1 VHIGCEVAR
10 ADTPT
15 AHVDR
20 FVLERLPPVELLPEF
35 RFDRP
40 EFFYPESL
48 NAGAE
53 LIDRAVAAGWGKRTA
68 IVFPG
73 GVWTYSEL
81 AKTSNQLA
89 HLLREDFALS
99 PGARVLL
106 RGVNGPM
113 LCALWLAV
121 LKAGCVVVVTM
132 PLLRAR
138 ELAFVLEKARIDL
151 SLCED
156 SLLDELK
163 QAAETTGQGRLACY
177 SRGGRSQES
186 GIERRMRSKPDT
198 FAAVRTYAN
207 DPALLA
213 FTSGTT
219 GNPKAT
225 AHFHR
230 DVLAIADAFPRS
242 ILGVHAEDRFLCSAP
257 MAFTFGLGGHLVFP
271 LRYGASSVLLP
282 ACTPDQLLDASCEYR
297 PSILMTAPTAYR
309 AMTEGASAR
318 DLSRVR
324 HYVSAGEHLPAAT
337 LAGWRRAT
345 GKGIVNGL
353 GSTEML
359 HIFIS
364 SPVEEAKPGAT
375 GKAIRGYTACVFDE
389 TDQPAA
395 PGEIGRLAVK
405 GPTGC
410 RYLDDPRQANYVRR
424 GWNVTGDA
432 CTMDADGCFWFE
444 SRTDDMIVS
453 AGYNISG
460 FEVEEAL
467 LRHPAIAECAVV
479 AAADD
484 ARGHVVKA
492 FVVVKSGHQRSDAL
506 RREIQDFVKRDIA
519 PFKYPRAIE
528 FLDALPRNASGKV
541 QRFLLREREAA
552 AP

>member
-1 VHIGCEVAR
+1 ML
-10 ADTPT
+10 T
-15 AHVDR
+15 AHTDR
-20 FVLERLPPVELLPEF
+20 FVLDRLPPPELLPEF

-40 EFFYPESL
+40 EFQYPERV

-53 LIDRAVAAGWGKRTA
+53 LIDRAIAAGAGERTA

-73 GVWTYSEL
+73 GVWTYSRL
-81 AKTSNQLA
+81 AGTANQLA
-89 HLLREDFALS
+89 SVLREDFGLK

-106 RGVNGPM
+106 RGANGPM
-113 LCALWLAV
+113 LAALWLAV

-138 ELAFVLEKARIDL
+138 ELAFVLEKARADL

-156 SLLDELK
+156 SLVAEL
-163 QAAETTGQGRLACY
+163 ALAVETTGQGRLASY
-177 SRGGRSQES
+177 SRDGRSQETE
-186 GIERRMRSKPDT
+186 IERHMRGKPES
-198 FAAVRTYAN
+198 FATVETYAS

-225 AHFHR
+225 VHFQR

-242 ILGVHAEDRFLCSAP
+242 ILAVRADDSFLCSAP

-271 LRYGASSVLLP
+271 LRYGARSVLLP
-282 ACTPDQLLDASCEYR
+282 ATTPEQLLDAMCEYR
-297 PSILMTAPTAYR
+297 PSIVMTAPTAYR
-309 AMTEGASAR
+309 AMTEGAGAR
-318 DLSRVR
+318 DLSQVR
-324 HYVSAGEHLPAAT
+324 HYVSAGEHLPAT
-337 LAGWRRAT
+337 TFGGWRRAT

-364 SPVEEAKPGAT
+364 SPVDEAKPGAT
-375 GKAIRGYTACVFDE
+375 GKAIRGYTACVLNDDDE
-389 TDQPAA
+389 PAA
-395 PGEIGRLAVK
+395 PGAIGRLAVK

-432 CTMDADGCFWFE
+432 CTMDEDGCFWFR

-479 AAADD
+479 GAADD

-492 FVVVKSGHQRSDAL
+492 FVVVKPGHACGEAL
-506 RREIQDFVKRDIA
+506 IRNIQDFVKRDIA

-528 FLDALPRNASGKV
+528 FLDVLPRNASGKV
-541 QRFLLREREAA
+541 QRYLLREREEARS
-552 AP
+552 

>member
-1 VHIGCEVAR
+1 MM
-10 ADTPT
+10 T

-20 FVLERLPPVELLPEF
+20 FVLDRLPPPELLPEF
-35 RFDRP
+35 HFDRP
-40 EFFYPESL
+40 EFQYPERM

-53 LIDRAVAAGWGKRTA
+53 LIDRAIAGWGGRTA

-73 GVWTYSEL
+73 GAWTYNEL
-81 AKTSNQLA
+81 ARTTNLLA
-89 HLLREDFALS
+89 SVLREDFALQ

-113 LCALWLAV
+113 LAALWLAV

-151 SLCED
+151 SVCED
-156 SLLDELK
+156 TLLDELTE
-163 QAAETTGQGRLACY
+163 AVNSTGQGRLAAY
-177 SRGGRSQES
+177 SRHGRSHDTD
-186 GIERRMRSKPDT
+186 IERRMQAKAES
-198 FAAVRTYAN
+198 FAPVETWAS

-225 AHFHR
+225 VHFHR

-242 ILGVHAEDRFLCSAP
+242 ILGVCADDRFLCSAP

-282 ACTPDQLLDASCEYR
+282 ACTPDQLLDATCEYR

-309 AMTEGASAR
+309 ATTQAAANR
-318 DLSRVR
+318 DLAHVR
-324 HYVSAGEHLPAAT
+324 HFVSAGEHLPATT
-337 LAGWRRAT
+337 LDGWQRAT
-345 GKGIVNGL
+345 NRGIVNGL

-359 HIFIS
+359 HIFLS
-364 SPVEEAKPGAT
+364 SPVNEAKSGST
-375 GKAIRGYTACVFDE
+375 GRAIRGYTACVLNDDDE
-389 TDQPAA
+389 PAA
-395 PGEIGRLAVK
+395 PGVIGRLAVK

-432 CTMDADGCFWFE
+432 CTMDEDGCFWFQ

-479 AAADD
+479 GTADA
-484 ARGHVVKA
+484 ARGQVVKA
-492 FVVVKSGHQRSDAL
+492 FVVVKSGHRSSDAL
-506 RREIQDFVKRDIA
+506 KRDIQDFVKRDIA
-519 PFKYPRAIE
+519 PFKYPRAVE

-541 QRFLLREREAA
+541 QRYVLRERETG

>member
-1 VHIGCEVAR
+1 M
-10 ADTPT
+10 PT

-20 FVLERLPPVELLPEF
+20 FVLDRLPPPNLLPEF

-40 EFFYPESL
+40 EFRYPERV

-53 LIDRAVAAGWGKRTA
+53 LIDRAVAAGWGDRTA

-73 GVWTYSEL
+73 GTWTYGEL
-81 AKTSNQLA
+81 ARTANQLA
-89 HLLREDFALS
+89 SVLREDFALQ

-106 RGVNGPM
+106 RGANGPM
-113 LCALWLAV
+113 LVALWLGV
-121 LKAGCVVVVTM
+121 LKAGGIVVVTM

-138 ELAFVLEKARIDL
+138 ELAFVLEKARIEL

-156 SLLDELK
+156 ALFDEMARAV
-163 QAAETTGQGRLACY
+163 QATGQGRLASY
-177 SRGGRSQES
+177 SRDGRSPDIE
-186 GIERRMRSKPDT
+186 IERRMRNKPES
-198 FAAVRTYAN
+198 FATVETYAS
-207 DPALLA
+207 DPALVA

-225 AHFHR
+225 VHFHR

-242 ILGVHAEDRFLCSAP
+242 ILGVLADDCFLCSAP

-282 ACTPDQLLDASCEYR
+282 ACTPGQLLDAVCDFR

-309 AMTEGASAR
+309 GMTEGAASR
-318 DLSRVR
+318 DLGHVR
-324 HYVSAGEHLPAAT
+324 HFVSAGEHLPAAT
-337 LAGWRRAT
+337 LDDWRRST

-364 SPVEEAKPGAT
+364 SPVHEAKDGAT
-375 GKAIRGYTACVFDE
+375 GKAIRGYTACVLNEDDKP
-389 TDQPAA
+389 TP
-395 PGEIGRLAVK
+395 PGEIGRLAVR

-432 CTMDADGCFWFE
+432 CTMDEDGCFWFE
-444 SRTDDMIVS
+444 NRTDDMIVS

-479 AAADD
+479 GAPD
-484 ARGHVVKA
+484 ASRGQVVKA
-492 FVVVKSGHQRSDAL
+492 FVVVKPDHAGGDAL
-506 RREIQDFVKRDIA
+506 ARDIQEFVKRDIA

-528 FLDALPRNASGKV
+528 FLDALPRNPSGKV
-541 QRFLLREREAA
+541 QRYLLREREEATS
-552 AP
+552 

>member
-1 VHIGCEVAR
+1 M
-10 ADTPT
+10 PT

-20 FVLERLPPVELLPEF
+20 FVLERLPPPHLLPEF

-40 EFFYPESL
+40 EFSYPERI

-53 LIDRAVAAGWGKRTA
+53 LIDRAIAAGWAERTA

-73 GVWTYSEL
+73 GAWTYAEL
-81 AKTSNQLA
+81 ARIASRLA
-89 HLLREDFALS
+89 TVLREDFALS
-99 PGARVLL
+99 PGGRVLL
-106 RGVNGPM
+106 HGVNGPM
-113 LCALWLAV
+113 LAALWLGV

-151 SLCED
+151 SICED
-156 SLLDELK
+156 SLFSELAK
-163 QAAETTGQGRLACY
+163 AVDTDGRGRLASY
-177 SRGGRSQES
+177 SRDGLSQDTE
-186 GIERRMRSKPDT
+186 IERRMRGKPESFT
-198 FAAVRTYAN
+198 PVETYAS

-225 AHFHR
+225 VHFHR

-242 ILGVHAEDRFLCSAP
+242 ILGVCADDRFLCSAP

-271 LRYGASSVLLP
+271 LRYGASSVLIP
-282 ACTPDQLLDASCEYR
+282 SCTPDQLLDATCEYR

-309 AMTEGASAR
+309 AMTEAAEKR
-318 DLSRVR
+318 DLSHLR

-337 LAGWRRAT
+337 FHGWRRAT
-345 GKGIVNGL
+345 DKGIVNGL

-364 SPVEEAKPGAT
+364 SSAAEAKPGGT
-375 GKAIRGYTACVFDE
+375 GKAIRGYIACVLKENDE
-389 TDQPAA
+389 RAGVD
-395 PGEIGRLAVK
+395 EVGRLAVK

-410 RYLDDPRQANYVRR
+410 RYLDDPRQKNYVSR
-424 GWNVTGDA
+424 GWNITGDA
-432 CTMDADGCFWFE
+432 CRMDADGCFWFQ

-467 LRHPAIAECAVV
+467 LRHPAVAECAVIG
-479 AAADD
+479 AADD
-484 ARGHVVKA
+484 ARGQVVKA
-492 FVVVKSGHQRSDAL
+492 FVVVKSGHERCDAL
-506 RREIQDFVKRDIA
+506 KRAIQDFVKGDIAPYKYPRDIA
-519 PFKYPRAIE
+519 

-541 QRFLLREREAA
+541 QRYVLREREVAA
-552 AP
+552 S

>member
-1 VHIGCEVAR
+1 MR
-10 ADTPT
+10 T

-20 FVLERLPPVELLPEF
+20 FVLDRLPPPELLPEF

-40 EFFYPESL
+40 EFCYPERL

-53 LIDRAVAAGWGKRTA
+53 LIDRAIAAGWSERTA

-73 GVWTYSEL
+73 GAWTYGEL
-81 AKTSNQLA
+81 AKTANQLA
-89 HLLREDFALS
+89 HVLREDFAVE

-113 LCALWLAV
+113 LAALWLAV
-121 LKAGCVVVVTM
+121 LKAGCIVVVTM

-138 ELAFVLEKARIDL
+138 ELAFVIENARIDL

-156 SLLDELK
+156 SLLDELTN
-163 QAAETTGQGRLACY
+163 AVETTGQGRLASY
-177 SRGGRSQES
+177 SRNGRSQDAE
-186 GIERRMRSKPDT
+186 IERRMRGKSQA
-198 FAAVRTYAN
+198 FATVETYAT

-225 AHFHR
+225 VHFHR
-230 DVLAIADAFPRS
+230 DVLAIADAFPSS
-242 ILGVHAEDRFLCSAP
+242 ILGVQADDRFLCSAP

-271 LRYGASSVLLP
+271 LRYGASSILLP
-282 ACTPDQLLDASCEYR
+282 ACTPDQLLDATCEHR

-309 AMTEGASAR
+309 AMMEGAAKR
-318 DLSRVR
+318 DLAYVR
-324 HYVSAGEHLPAAT
+324 HCVSAGEHLPATT
-337 LAGWRRAT
+337 LDGWRRAT
-345 GKGIVNGL
+345 DKGIINGL

-364 SPVEEAKPGAT
+364 SPAEEAKPGAT
-375 GKAIRGYTACVFDE
+375 GKAIRGYTARVLNDN
-389 TDQPAA
+389 DKPAA
-395 PGEIGRLAVK
+395 AGEVGRLVVK

-432 CTMDADGCFWFE
+432 CTVDEDGCFWFQ
-444 SRTDDMIVS
+444 SRTDDMIIS

-467 LRHPAIAECAVV
+467 LRHPAIVECAVV
-479 AAADD
+479 GAADD
-484 ARGHVVKA
+484 ARGQVVKA
-492 FVVVKSGHQRSDAL
+492 FVVVKSGHAGGDAL
-506 RREIQDFVKRDIA
+506 AREIQDFVKRDIA

-528 FLDALPRNASGKV
+528 FLDALPRNPSGKV